1 MPRTGET
8 QLIRGSVPAPIGR
21 VGVVVRNAKVVEVRF
36 RVPQRGWTADTSRDA
51 RSLQVLAQAL
61 KELQEYFRGVRR
73 KFSVPTELDG
83 TDFQVDAW
91 NALSRI
97 GFGHTATYK
106 EQATSIGRPLAT
118 RAVGAANGRNPIPV
132 ILPCHRVVGADG
144 SLTGF
149 SGGLDIKKWLLE
161 HEQKVLKGQR
171 TTVRS

>member
-36 RVPQRGWTADTSRDA
+36 RVPQRGWTAENTGDA
-51 RSLQVLAQAL
+51 RSEAILVRTL
-61 KELQEYFRGVRR
+61 KELQEYFAGVRR
-73 KFSVPTELDG
+73 KFTVPIELDG

-91 NALSRI
+91 KALSRI
-97 GFGHTATYK
+97 GFGRTSTYK
-106 EQATSIGRPLAT
+106 EQASSIGRPTAT

-132 ILPCHRVVGADG
+132 ILPCHRVVGTDG
-144 SLTGF
+144 TLTGF
-149 SGGLDIKKWLLE
+149 SGGLDIKSWLLA
-161 HEQKVLKGQR
+161 HEQDVLSGQR

>member
-1 MPRTGET
+1 
-8 QLIRGSVPAPIGR
+8 
-21 VGVVVRNAKVVEVRF
+21 VVVRNAKVIEVRF
-36 RVPQRGWTADTSRDA
+36 RVPQRGWTADKSGDA

-73 KFSVPTELDG
+73 KFSVPIELDG

-97 GFGHTATYK
+97 SFGHTATYK
-106 EQATSIGRPLAT
+106 DQATSIGRPSAT

-149 SGGLDIKKWLLE
+149 SGGLNIKKWLLE
-161 HEQKVLKGQR
+161 HEQEVLKGQR